1 MHLPRVVDRPDMHV
15 DPAPVSEL
23 DEPASDDRDG
33 SEDGRHLQDVN
44 IAERTYPGKTDD
56 GLDRRAGGTP
66 GAQVTADTALH
77 PLGSPARER
86 CDADPVLH
94 TVVKDQISEWLDRR
108 VGLGIDVD
116 PGLREALQHLVE
128 PQDRIRAGDARF
140 GDLGPREV
148 DDPSGAVGH
157 AVELVV
163 VERDQDAVGGGVNV
177 GLEIAIPNLN
187 GVPKRPFGV
196 FRMSVRTTAMGEADG
211 RLIREVRVQH
221 RRTVPW
227 VPCQGASPGAALRL
241 LL

>member
-1 MHLPRVVDRPDMHV
+1 MGPKT
-15 DPAPVSEL
+15 
-23 DEPASDDRDG
+23 G
-33 SEDGRHLQDVN
+33 G
-44 IAERTYPGKTDD
+44 TCKTDD

-163 VERDQDAVGGGVNV
+163 VERDQDAIGGGVNV
-177 GLEIAIPNLN
+177 GLEIAIPNLD

-196 FRMSVRTTAMGEADG
+196 FRMSARTTAMGEAD
-211 RLIREVRVQH
+211 RWLIREVRVQH
-221 RRTVPW
+221 RRDRTLGTVPGCVSRSGSPPSSLNQVRCRLTRPCCGW
-227 VPCQGASPGAALRL
+227 RRCDRVPLSTSGSTLGC
-241 LL
+241 